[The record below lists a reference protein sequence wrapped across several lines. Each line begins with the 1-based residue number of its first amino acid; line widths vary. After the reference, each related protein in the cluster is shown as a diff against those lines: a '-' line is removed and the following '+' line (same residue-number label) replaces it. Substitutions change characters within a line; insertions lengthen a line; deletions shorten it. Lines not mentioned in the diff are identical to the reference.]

1 MKSLRK
7 IIICSILLTAT
18 ISLLLVVV
26 NIIFTAN
33 WAIKNPSVNHSK
45 YDVGEI
51 ADGLTNID
59 GTYSLNETATA
70 QFDAQ
75 YSWAMLIGQNG
86 NVVWSKNLPADIPL
100 TYTLTDIA
108 TFTRWYLNDYPVSVW
123 GSPDGLMVMGEPKGS
138 IWKYPITSTE
148 ATISQVP
155 SYIGGFLILNFVAAL
170 ILALLL
176 GSWLYRKLKPLYEG
190 ITALQKKETI
200 ILPTKGVTGEVA
212 RILNETSVVLK
223 EQGKRLEDRD
233 KTRTE
238 WIAGVSHD
246 IRTPLSMVMGY
257 SSQLETNP
265 NLLPAEQDQAKII
278 REQSQRIKT
287 LVADLNIASKL
298 EYEMQPLHLSNVS
311 PAAMVRS
318 IAADYINN
326 NGLSDPYSISL
337 EATEASNGL
346 TLLCDEE
353 LVHRAVTNL
362 IDNSIRHNGNGC
374 IINVS
379 IMKHQ
384 DGCII
389 KISDD
394 GKGYPP
400 EVLENSDEPVF
411 LENHGLGLIIIRRI
425 MKLHGGKAT
434 FENPSSGG
442 CSASLIFYQ

>member
-7 IIICSILLTAT
+7 IIARSILLTAT

-33 WAIKNPSVNHSK
+33 WAMKNPSVTHSK

-51 ADGLTNID
+51 ADGLANID

-70 QFDAQ
+70 QFNAQ
-75 YSWAMLIGQNG
+75 YSWAMLIGQDG
-86 NVVWSKNLPADIPL
+86 NVVWSKNLPADVPL
-100 TYTLTDIA
+100 IYTLTDIA

-123 GSPDGLMVMGEPKGS
+123 ESPDGLIVLGEPKGS

-155 SYIGGFLILNFVAAL
+155 SYLGGFLILNLGAAL

-176 GSWLYRKLKPLYEG
+176 GLWLYRKLKPLYEG

-200 ILPTKGVTGEVA
+200 LLPTKGVTGEVA

-223 EQGKRLEDRD
+223 EQGKRLADRD

-298 EYEMQPLHLSNVS
+298 EYEMQPLHLSKIS
-311 PAAMVRS
+311 PAAMLRS
-318 IAADYINN
+318 ISADYIN

-337 EATEASNGL
+337 KATEDSNGL
-346 TLLCDEE
+346 SLLCDEA

-362 IDNSIRHNGNGC
+362 IDNSIRHNGSGC
-374 IINVS
+374 IIDVS
-379 IMKHQ
+379 VKKHP

-400 EVLENSDEPVF
+400 EVLVNSDEPVF
-411 LENHGLGLIIIRRI
+411 LENHGLGLIIVRRI

-442 CSASLIFYQ
+442 CSVSLIFNQ

>member
-7 IIICSILLTAT
+7 IIIGSILLTAT

-26 NIIFTAN
+26 NILFTAN
-33 WAIKNPSVNHSK
+33 WAMKNPSVTHSK
-45 YDVGEI
+45 YDIGAI

-59 GTYSLNETATA
+59 GAYYLNETAAA

-75 YSWAMLIGQNG
+75 YSWAMLISQDG
-86 NVVWSKNLPADIPL
+86 NVVWSKNLPADVPL

-123 GSPDGLMVMGEPKGS
+123 ESEDGLMVLGEPKGS

-148 ATISQVP
+148 ATISQIP
-155 SYIGGFLILNFVAAL
+155 SYLGGFLILNFVAAL

-176 GSWLYRKLKPLYEG
+176 GSWLYLKLKPIYEG

-223 EQGKRLEDRD
+223 EQGKRLADRD

-298 EYEMQPLHLSNVS
+298 EYEMQPLHLSKVS

-326 NGLSDPYSISL
+326 NDLSDSYSIFL
-337 EATEASNGL
+337 EATEDSNGL
-346 TLLCDEE
+346 SLLCDEA
-353 LVHRAVTNL
+353 LIHRAITNL
-362 IDNSIRHNGNGC
+362 IDNSIQHNGNGC

-379 IMKHQ
+379 IKKYQ

-400 EVLENSDEPVF
+400 EVLGNSDEPVF
-411 LENHGLGLIIIRRI
+411 LENHGLGLIIVRRI
-425 MKLHGGKAT
+425 MKLHGGKVT

-442 CSASLIFYQ
+442 GSASLIFNP